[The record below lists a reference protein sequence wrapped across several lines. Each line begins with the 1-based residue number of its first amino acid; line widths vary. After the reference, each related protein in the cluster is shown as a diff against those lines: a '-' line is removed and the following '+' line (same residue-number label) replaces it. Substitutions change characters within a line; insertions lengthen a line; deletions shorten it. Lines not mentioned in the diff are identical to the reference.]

1 MTQQQTPAALR
12 RRIAVLEAKV
22 SALEKELDQAQAA
35 ARSWLHESVEHK
47 MRVKHAIEVLG
58 GEGGN

>member
-22 SALEKELDQAQAA
+22 AALEKELDQAQAA
-35 ARSWLHESVEHK
+35 ALAWLHESVEHK
-47 MRVKHAIEVLG
+47 MRAKHAIEVLG